1 MDRNLRDISDNTQE
15 QVRDN
20 KKKELQ
26 LLPDLVRELV
36 KHCSVVCKIKRIFYN
51 SDKL

>member
-26 LLPDLVRELV
+26 LLPDLVRDLEKQLLFRLQNQ
-36 KHCSVVCKIKRIFYN
+36 KNI
-51 SDKL
+51 LQ